1 MNNKHATF
9 QDIMKWATDRN
20 FYGEGGAT
28 YEQQTLKFLEELG
41 ELCGAYVRKKD
52 LRDHIG
58 DCLVVHIILRGFSQR
73 EDETYSITDVRNIA
87 VPSVCTNKL
96 IRLLAQGV
104 GFSATERRSTA
115 DILSAIAVNNGLT
128 LQECLDVAYGEI
140 KDRKGK
146 FIDGVFVKESD
157 LSCTSQPKS

>member
-9 QDIMKWATDRN
+9 QDVMKWATDRN

-73 EDETYSITDVRNIA
+73 EDETYSITDVQNTPNIRQSSA
-87 VPSVCTNKL
+87 YMLRKL
-96 IRLLAQGV
+96 ASL
-104 GFSATERRSTA
+104 SSTGRGNEIIIA
-115 DILSAIAVNNGLT
+115 DILGVIANAAGLT